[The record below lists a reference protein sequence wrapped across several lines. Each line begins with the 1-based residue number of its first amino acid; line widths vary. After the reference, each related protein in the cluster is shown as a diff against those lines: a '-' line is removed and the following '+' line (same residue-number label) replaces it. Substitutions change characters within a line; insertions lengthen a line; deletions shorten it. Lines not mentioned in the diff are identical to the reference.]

1 MKIKVR
7 ENVLGSQIKIADT
20 PLSRIVG
27 LMFKK
32 QMVGFDGLLINPC
45 NSIHTFF
52 CRYNLDILFL
62 DKNMKIIK
70 IIRNLKPWR
79 ITWIYFKACQVLEL
93 NGGSLSEEIKEGDT
107 LEVICI
113 N

>member
-1 MKIKVR
+1 MKIKV
-7 ENVLGSQIKIADT
+7 NNLVIGSQIRVADS
-20 PLSRIVG
+20 PISRMIG

-32 QMVGFDGLLINPC
+32 EMNGFDGLLIKPC

-52 CRYNLDILFL
+52 CRYNLDILFI

-79 ITWIYFKACQVLEL
+79 MTWIYFKASQVLEL
-93 NGGSLSEEIKEGDT
+93 NGGTLSNDIIEGDT